1 MNGNASVSMPNL
13 IQRATGDQFYA
24 TRLGT
29 YDEMHAA
36 RGQLL
41 PHWEQLM
48 QGLERLGSKGLER
61 RRQEAQR
68 LLRENGVTYNV
79 YDDPQGFSRP
89 WQLDPIPLLIS
100 CDEWQ
105 TIEAGLT
112 QRAQLLDLVLADLY
126 GPQLLVKNG
135 LLPLELVYSH
145 PGFQRAG
152 VGMLNPEKPNLIVY
166 AANLARGPD
175 GRMWV
180 IEDST
185 QAPSGA
191 GYALE
196 NRTVMTR
203 ILPSLFRDCQ
213 VHRLAKFFRELR
225 TGLAGIAPH
234 HKDDPRVVVLTPGP
248 LNETYFEHAYLAAYL
263 GYPLAQGEDLT
274 VRDGRVWLKSLEG
287 LQQVD
292 VILRRLDDSFCD
304 PLELR
309 TDSLLGVPGLVE
321 AARRGHVAIAN
332 PIGSSVLENPALLP
346 FLPGIAR
353 YFLGQ
358 DLKLPAVATWW
369 CGQAREREF
378 VLENIDKLVIKMNH
392 RTAGRYAV
400 FGAKLD
406 QAGRELW
413 RERIRAKPHMYV
425 GQEQV
430 TFSTAP
436 ALVDGDIE
444 PRHAILRTF
453 LVAGEGGYQ
462 VMPGGLTR
470 IAPQKGAF
478 AVSGR
483 AGGVGKDTWV
493 LAAEPDNQVD
503 LWHHVER
510 AQSIQPITGPL
521 PSRSADNL
529 FWVGR
534 YAERAESSARLL
546 RTVLGKIDES
556 QEYEDPN
563 DALCLEHLLRGLTHV
578 TSSYPGFVGEE
589 AEAKLG
595 NPAPELKSL
604 LFNPERPGSLPATL
618 QSFGRAAY
626 TARDLWSS
634 DAWHV
639 VDDIQQEWKQALA
652 LGQAESNG
660 SLQHGLDQLIMKLV
674 AFSGLTTESMAH
686 DPGWLL
692 LDIGRR
698 LERALLTMALLRATL
713 VPHQKGP
720 VASQIM
726 EAVLA
731 TTESL
736 MSFRRRYRSF
746 TQTPTVLELLLMDE
760 KHPRALSY
768 QLRKLQYHIALLPRE
783 SGRHGISE
791 EERLILDAYT
801 RVRLAEPARL
811 APAADEA
818 GVYGE
823 LDELLSTVTQLLWQL
838 SEALTQTYFSHAQ
851 GPHLLAPTRPE
862 EEL

>member
-1 MNGNASVSMPNL
+1 MPNL
-13 IQRATGDQFYA
+13 IERKTGDQFYA

-41 PHWEQLM
+41 PHWEQLLR
-48 QGLERLGSKGLER
+48 GIEALGSKGLER

-79 YDDPQGFSRP
+79 FDESQGISRP
-89 WQLDPIPLLIS
+89 WQLDPVPLLIS
-100 CDEWQ
+100 SDEW
-105 TIEAGLT
+105 TEIEAGLN
-112 QRAQLLDLVLADLY
+112 QRAQLLNLVLADLY
-126 GPQLLVKNG
+126 GPQQLIKSG
-135 LLPLELVYSH
+135 LLPMELVYGH

-152 VGMLNPEKPNLIVY
+152 VGMLSPEQRNLIVY

-180 IEDST
+180 LEDST

-213 VHRLAKFFRELR
+213 VHRLAAFFQELR
-225 TGLAGIAPH
+225 AGLARIAPH

-263 GYPLAQGEDLT
+263 GYPLAQGDDLT

-292 VILRRLDDSFCD
+292 VILRRVNDSYCD

-309 TDSLLGVPGLVE
+309 TDSLLGIPGLVE

-332 PIGSSVLENPALLP
+332 PIGSSILENPGLLP
-346 FLPGIAR
+346 FLPAIAR
-353 YFLGQ
+353 YFFGQ
-358 DLKLPAVATWW
+358 DLRLPSVATWW
-369 CGQAREREF
+369 CGQPRERDF
-378 VLENIDKLVIKMNH
+378 VLENIDKLVIKMIH

-400 FGAKLD
+400 FGARLD
-406 QAGRELW
+406 QAGRALW
-413 RERIRAKPHMYV
+413 RERILAKPHMYV
-425 GQEQV
+425 GQERV

-436 ALVDGDIE
+436 TLVDGGIE
-444 PRHAILRTF
+444 PRHAILRSF
-453 LVAGEGGYQ
+453 LVAGEQGYH

-470 IAPQKGAF
+470 IALQKGTL

-483 AGGVGKDTWV
+483 AGGVSKDTWV
-493 LAAEPDNQVD
+493 LAAEPEPQVD
-503 LWHHVER
+503 PGQLTEG
-510 AQSIQPITGPL
+510 ASSFEPLTGPL

-534 YAERAESSARLL
+534 YAERAESTARLL
-546 RTVLGKIDES
+546 RTVLARLDAS
-556 QEYEDPN
+556 LEYEDPN
-563 DALCLEHLLRGLTHV
+563 DAVCLGHLLRGLTHV
-578 TSSYPGFVGEE
+578 TSSYPGFVGKE
-589 AEAKLG
+589 AEAKLK
-595 NPAPELKSL
+595 NPLPELQSL
-604 LFNPERPGSLPATL
+604 LFNAQRAGSLPATL
-618 QSFGRAAY
+618 HSFGRAAY
-626 TARDLWSS
+626 TARDLWST

-639 VDDIQQEWKQALA
+639 VDDIQQEWKQAVATL
-652 LGQAESNG
+652 QADSNG
-660 SLQHGLDQLIMKLV
+660 LLQDCLDQLIMKLV

-698 LERALLTMALLRATL
+698 LERSLQSIALLRATL
-713 VPHQKGP
+713 VPQQRGA
-720 VASQIM
+720 VASKIL

-736 MSFRRRYRSF
+736 MTFRRRYRSYA
-746 TQTPTVLELLLMDE
+746 QTPRVLELLLLDE

-768 QLRKLQYHIALLPRE
+768 QLRKLHYHINRLPRE
-783 SGRHGISE
+783 KGRSQIGRDQ
-791 EERLILDAYT
+791 RLILEAYT

-811 APAADEA
+811 APADDPT
-818 GVYGE
+818 GIYSE
-823 LDELLSTVTQLLWQL
+823 LDQLLSAVSELLCDL
-838 SEALTQTYFSHAQ
+838 SNALTQTYFSHAQ
-851 GPHLLAPTRPE
+851 GPHLLAPVRLE